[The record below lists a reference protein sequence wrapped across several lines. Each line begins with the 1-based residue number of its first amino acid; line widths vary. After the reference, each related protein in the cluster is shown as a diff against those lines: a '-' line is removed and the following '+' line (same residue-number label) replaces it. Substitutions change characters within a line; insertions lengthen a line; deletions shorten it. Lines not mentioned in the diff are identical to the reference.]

1 MMSFQNTNE
10 TNPYVEISDVAKY
23 FSVST
28 ATVRTWVR
36 KEYIPRSA
44 YIKAGETYRY
54 NIASIEAHLTE
65 NEERRKLH
73 GE

>member
-1 MMSFQNTNE
+1 MMSFQNTN
-10 TNPYVEISDVAKY
+10 NPNSYVEIADVAQY
-23 FSVST
+23 FGVSA

-54 NIASIEAHLTE
+54 NIASIEAHLTK
-65 NEERRKLH
+65 EEGEDFH